1 MSNKLWRVHVHV
13 SAEDALD
20 CVHAVLA
27 SFILQILESYLLLYC
42 VRILIS
48 CSVQACPGY
57 MSLLRRH
64 KLLRRLC
71 VQLLTEMRRV
81 YGPEA
86 GVTPT
91 QVEGLMKQ
99 HPVLML
105 YRQVGLRL
113 LCV

>member
-1 MSNKLWRVHVHV
+1 MYMFSEGCVLNIFCTV
-13 SAEDALD
+13 S
-20 CVHAVLA
+20 
-27 SFILQILESYLLLYC
+27 SYPA
-42 VRILIS
+42 
-48 CSVQACPGY
+48 VQACPGY